1 MLGEAVA
8 CGTFLKYKQT
18 DLLQA
23 YKRSPLLTFKDH
35 HTHFGEEEEE
45 GLHTF
50 H

>member
-8 CGTFLKYKQT
+8 CGAFLKYKQT

-23 YKRSPLLTFKDH
+23 YIRSPLLTFKIIY
-35 HTHFGEEEEE
+35 TFGEEEE
-45 GLHTF
+45 GLHSF